1 MYLRETRRRNRDG
14 SEVAYLALA
23 HNERDPDTGMPR
35 ARIIHNFGRADL
47 VDRDGL
53 ARLVKSISRFL
64 DPADA
69 VAATV
74 GAGEVQ
80 VLDSRPMGTAWVAD
94 RLWERLGIA
103 RQIIEVAGR
112 RRGRGRRV
120 DPAVVERVIFA
131 MVANRLSPTP
141 LSKLAGCLW
150 VAQRVFIPGLVEVD
164 EDSCYR
170 AMDVFLK
177 MIGELQEAVFFAV
190 ANLLN
195 LEVDILFFDTS
206 STYWETD
213 SADDALIDDDSDGDD
228 SGDEVARAV
237 EGAWRTYG
245 HSKDHRPD
253 LPQVVIGMAVTREGI
268 PVRVWT
274 FPGDT
279 SDQTLIRTVKDDLS
293 DWQLNRVIWA
303 LDRGFTSAANRRYL
317 QRGGGHYIMG
327 EKLRGEST
335 EAAAALSRQGRY
347 KVVAGNLRVKEV
359 RVDDGAGRDRFV
371 ICHNPDTA
379 TRDAA
384 VRDQIVCRLE
394 ARIAGSDTLS
404 ARKRAE
410 LAGQLKTKAAFN
422 RFLRTTP
429 SGLLRVD
436 RAAVRAEANLD
447 GKFLLRT
454 SDESLTAA
462 DIAQGYKGL
471 YEAERGWR
479 DLKSSIDLRPVYHHR
494 EDRIRAHIQLQW
506 LALLL
511 LRVAET
517 TVGDTWRNIR
527 DELERLHLVTLATT
541 DGHVAQRSELTAG
554 HRSILRALRPTRTT
568 PIHRLH
574 PRRRIAT
581 TPTGRV
587 VTRPP
592 TPAAPKTPAQP
603 PLPGTS
609 CAPILRKS
617 GTSAGRR
624 RSSAACCDQE
634 RCGRM
639 TG

>member
-1 MYLRETRRRNRDG
+1 MVVGMYLRETRRRNRDG
-14 SEVAYLALA
+14 SEVSYLALA
-23 HNERDPDTGMPR
+23 HNERDPDTGMPK
-35 ARIIHNFGRADL
+35 AQIIHNFGRADL

-53 ARLVKSISRFL
+53 TRLIKSISRFL

-69 VAATV
+69 AAAT
-74 GAGEVQ
+74 ASGEVQ
-80 VLDSRPMGTAWVAD
+80 VLDSRPMGTVWVVD
-94 RLWERLGIA
+94 RLWQRLGIGA
-103 RQIIEVAGR
+103 QIVQVAGR
-112 RRGRGRRV
+112 RRGPGRRV
-120 DPAVVERVIFA
+120 DAELVERVIFA

-141 LSKLAGCLW
+141 LSKLAGCSW
-150 VAQRVFIPGLVEVD
+150 VANRVYIDGLAAVN
-164 EDSCYR
+164 EDACYR
-170 AMDVFLK
+170 AMDVFLSTLA
-177 MIGELQEAVFFAV
+177 ELQQAVFFSV

-213 SADDALIDDDSDGDD
+213 STDDALLDEDTEPGDD
-228 SGDEVARAV
+228 
-237 EGAWRTYG
+237 EGRTLERAWRVHG

-274 FPGDT
+274 FPGNT
-279 SDQTLIRTVKDDLS
+279 SDQVLIRTVKDDLS
-293 DWQLNRVIWA
+293 DWNLNRVIWA
-303 LDRGFTSAANRRYL
+303 LDRGFTSAENRRYL

-327 EKLRGEST
+327 EKLRGDSA

-347 KVVAGNLRVKEV
+347 HTVAGNLRVKEV
-359 RVDDGAGRDRFV
+359 RVDDGTARDRFV
-371 ICHNPDTA
+371 VCHNP
-379 TRDAA
+379 DAA
-384 VRDQIVCRLE
+384 VRDSAVRDQVVARLAE
-394 ARIAGSDTLS
+394 RIAGSDSLS

-410 LAGQLKTKAAFN
+410 LAGQLRTKAAFA
-422 RFLRTTP
+422 RFLRMTP

-436 RAAVRAEANLD
+436 RAAVRRDANVD

-494 EDRIRAHIQLQW
+494 EDRIRAHVQLQW

-527 DELERLHLVTLATT
+527 DELERLHLVTLATAQ
-541 DGHVAQRSELTAG
+541 GQIAQRSELTSG
-554 HRSILRALRPTRTT
+554 HRSILRALQLAEP
-568 PIHRLH
+568 
-574 PRRRIAT
+574 PRFFDF
-581 TPTGRV
+581 
-587 VTRPP
+587 
-592 TPAAPKTPAQP
+592 TPAA
-603 PLPGTS
+603 
-609 CAPILRKS
+609 
-617 GTSAGRR
+617 
-624 RSSAACCDQE
+624 E
-634 RCGRM
+634 
-639 TG
+639 